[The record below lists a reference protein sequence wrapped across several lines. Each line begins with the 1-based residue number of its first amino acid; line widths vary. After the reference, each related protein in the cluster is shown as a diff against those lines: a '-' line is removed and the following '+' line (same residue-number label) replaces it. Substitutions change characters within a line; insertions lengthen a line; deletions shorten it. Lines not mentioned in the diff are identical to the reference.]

1 MSKKYTPHVYQEHA
15 TEHIIKND
23 ASGLFLDMG

>member
-15 TEHIIKND
+15 TRHIIEND